1 MVHPEPSR
9 SLEPRCSPLRT
20 TYEPPPS
27 AVRLVQQ
34 AGEMMAA
41 PAPAPGAPSI
51 SGLFAT
57 LDPASCGLVDK
68 ERLQSW
74 LGSQDSAHHYF
85 LARELKKR
93 CPGNDRL
100 TLSEFQA
107 LVHRAQR
114 LDLERFI
121 LCLDLHKLI
130 AEAVPLGDG
139 LDPLQT
145 LASLSQAPDRQLS
158 QLLEPSRVARSIQA
172 GLEQTHDAREQHL
185 RQTARSALGVDE
197 DAEEKLHGLQLEYS
211 RLLKSQLQAVELSS
225 NRTHLKKVCTKDMSP
240 EEDWIV
246 GGVTGL
252 MDVDQ
257 VPRMCSL
264 TGYLE
269 CVLLLTCC
277 TDMLAASLDSWTT
290 SLSSS
295 KRTCGKLQVA
305 DVAEQGPQMMHSE
318 SRNWRRRTPRHG
330 HGPTSLHRF
339 RPTT

>member
-1 MVHPEPSR
+1 MR
-9 SLEPRCSPLRT
+9 LFCRA
-20 TYEPPPS
+20 PPG
-27 AVRLVQQ
+27 AVRRVQQ
-34 AGEMMAA
+34 AGEMLPA
-41 PAPAPGAPSI
+41 PAPAPEAPSI
-51 SGLFAT
+51 SGLFAK
-57 LDPASCGLVDK
+57 LDHASCGLVER

-74 LGSQDSAHHYF
+74 LGSQESAHHYF
-85 LARELKKR
+85 LARELKKW
-93 CPGNDRL
+93 CPGNERL

-121 LCLDLHKLI
+121 LSLDLHKLI
-130 AEAVPLGDG
+130 AEAVPLGDC

-211 RLLKSQLQAVELSS
+211 RLLKNQLQAILSS
-225 NRTHLKKVCTKDMSP
+225 SRTHLKKVCTKDMTP

-257 VPRMCSL
+257 VLKMCSRS
-264 TGYLE
+264 GHLE
-269 CVLLLTCC
+269 CVLLL
-277 TDMLAASLDSWTT
+277 S
-290 SLSSS
+290 
-295 KRTCGKLQVA
+295 
-305 DVAEQGPQMMHSE
+305 
-318 SRNWRRRTPRHG
+318 N
-330 HGPTSLHRF
+330 
-339 RPTT
+339 

>member
-1 MVHPEPSR
+1 MGCCYYCSTYNVGVVFLLKFTWFREEASNGYTEEQRQTRVSGGMGGGASRPAAMVHPEPSR

-20 TYEPPPS
+20 IHEAPPS
-27 AVRLVQQ
+27 AVRRVQQ
-34 AGEMMAA
+34 AGEILPA

-51 SGLFAT
+51 SGLFAK
-57 LDPASCGLVDK
+57 LDPASCGLVER

-74 LGSQDSAHHYF
+74 LGSQESAHHYF
-85 LARELKKR
+85 LARELKKW
-93 CPGNDRL
+93 CPGNERL

-121 LCLDLHKLI
+121 LSLDLHKLI
-130 AEAVPLGDG
+130 AEAVPLGDC

-211 RLLKSQLQAVELSS
+211 RLLKNQLLAVEHSS
-225 NRTHLKKVCTKDMSP
+225 SRTHLKKVCTKDMTP

-257 VPRMCSL
+257 VLKMCSRS
-264 TGYLE
+264 GHLE
-269 CVLLLTCC
+269 CVLLL
-277 TDMLAASLDSWTT
+277 S
-290 SLSSS
+290 
-295 KRTCGKLQVA
+295 
-305 DVAEQGPQMMHSE
+305 
-318 SRNWRRRTPRHG
+318 N
-330 HGPTSLHRF
+330 
-339 RPTT
+339 